1 MSHKFSHRVVSLFM
15 ALAIAFAGV
24 TPALAAP
31 PSNDN
36 FDFPTLIEAL
46 PFSDSVDNSE
56 ATTEPNEPQPYYSS
70 PRTVWYSFTPTA
82 NAVLIADLEG
92 SSFGDTILNVYWAQ
106 ASNFGG
112 LNFLG
117 YTVFGGSVTFSVE
130 AGITYY
136 LQAGS
141 IDSGGG
147 DLHVNLQLIPPPL
160 NDNFSSAKVIPL
172 SLPYGDS
179 ENTVAATREGNE
191 PYAQCAQSS
200 GDRTV
205 WYAFTPTESGLISAS
220 IPSSSFYP
228 KLAVYTG
235 NSLLSLTEVGCRY
248 GWSVLSFQANAGTTY
263 YIQAGAYY
271 DGEGGEMEFQLE
283 VTPPPVA
290 DFSFDPSD
298 PSVFNNINFCDNSF
312 DPGDVGIQSMTW
324 DFGDGATSTDNCAA
338 HQYLADGNYTVQHSV
353 TTFDGRSASTSQ
365 VVQVRTHDVSI
376 IKVAAPKSA
385 NVGQTKTINVSIK
398 NNRYPETVT
407 IELYRSVAGGGF
419 ELIGL
424 SIQFVPVRPGNRTS
438 QFTFN
443 YTFSPQDAQAG
454 KVTFK
459 AIVFI
464 ENSNDGFP
472 ADNEAI
478 STPPTVVK
486 GRISYP

>member
-1 MSHKFSHRVVSLFM
+1 M
-15 ALAIAFAGV
+15 
-24 TPALAAP
+24 
-31 PSNDN
+31 
-36 FDFPTLIEAL
+36 
-46 PFSDSVDNSE
+46 
-56 ATTEPNEPQPYYSS
+56 
-70 PRTVWYSFTPTA
+70 
-82 NAVLIADLEG
+82 
-92 SSFGDTILNVYWAQ
+92 
-106 ASNFGG
+106 
-112 LNFLG
+112 
-117 YTVFGGSVTFSVE
+117 
-130 AGITYY
+130 
-136 LQAGS
+136 
-141 IDSGGG
+141 
-147 DLHVNLQLIPPPL
+147 
-160 NDNFSSAKVIPL
+160 
-172 SLPYGDS
+172 
-179 ENTVAATREGNE
+179 
-191 PYAQCAQSS
+191 
-200 GDRTV
+200 
-205 WYAFTPTESGLISAS
+205 
-220 IPSSSFYP
+220 
-228 KLAVYTG
+228 
-235 NSLLSLTEVGCRY
+235 GCRY